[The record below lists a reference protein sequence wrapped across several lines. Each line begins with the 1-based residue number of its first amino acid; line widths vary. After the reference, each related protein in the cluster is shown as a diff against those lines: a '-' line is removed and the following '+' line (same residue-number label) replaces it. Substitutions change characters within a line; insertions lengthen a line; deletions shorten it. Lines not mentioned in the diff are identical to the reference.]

1 MKSLIFTGIL
11 ATLFLW
17 MGVSCTI
24 MRALHP
30 DMTET
35 ELFINLPRA
44 FLLLEP
50 HRQTNIYEEPTKG
63 EELERPTEE
72 IYIQL
77 WGERGDNGQSIGT
90 GEFTE

>member
-1 MKSLIFTGIL
+1 MKSLIFIGITI
-11 ATLFLW
+11 TLWLW
-17 MGVSCTI
+17 ISVSCTI

-44 FLLLEP
+44 FFLLEP
-50 HRQTNIYEEPTKG
+50 HKEVHSDKE
-63 EELERPTEE
+63 PTEE
-72 IYIQL
+72 KPEPLDEYIVIPF

-90 GEFTE
+90 GEFSE

>member
-1 MKSLIFTGIL
+1 MKSLIFIGTL

-44 FLLLEP
+44 FFLLEP
-50 HRQTNIYEEPTKG
+50 YRK
-63 EELERPTEE
+63 
-72 IYIQL
+72 
-77 WGERGDNGQSIGT
+77 
-90 GEFTE
+90 